1 MMMMKERIKDEDE
14 VKTSFTRTSHADRIN
29 FERMLNIAN
38 RVGWCLV
45 LQ

>member
-1 MMMMKERIKDEDE
+1 MMMKERIKDEDD

-29 FERMLNIAN
+29 FELTLNTAN
-38 RVGWCLV
+38 RVGWCLM